1 MRQHGRV
8 ADITSNA
15 SLQSILQPGEVQLIT
30 TRACDCGTALDQRCE
45 ADVEVHTSPTEKL
58 RKRGWSQS
66 KIDRWLEN
74 KAKGELNAAKRSIS
88 RLPDSLAYWCNV
100 VRDLKT
106 SLSPTSVGLF
116 LHFYSGSISG
126 ERYKAQR
133 VRRPKTQSLESA
145 LEGMQEDVLIVL

>member
-1 MRQHGRV
+1 V

-88 RLPDSLAYWCNV
+88 RLPDSLAYWCN
-100 VRDLKT
+100 
-106 SLSPTSVGLF
+106 
-116 LHFYSGSISG
+116 
-126 ERYKAQR
+126 A
-133 VRRPKTQSLESA
+133 RPKDKSFPNLSRSVPA
-145 LEGMQEDVLIVL
+145 LLQRIHLR